1 MCDFSV
7 SRIEIL
13 QRFEVRPAR
22 IEALF
27 QAAAVEFG
35 DMVRV
40 TEDGFFIPDRARP
53 LTRMIARA
61 FDAYDD
67 AKAQHSSAV

>member
-7 SRIEIL
+7 SRADL
-13 QRFEVRPAR
+13 LKRFNTVPGR

-27 QAAAVEFG
+27 HTAASEFAG
-35 DMVRV
+35 MVKA
-40 TEDGFFIPDRARP
+40 TAEGLIFPDRARP

-61 FDAYDD
+61 FDAYDT
-67 AKAQHSSAV
+67 AGARHSLAV